1 VCFILPRQYSSARQ
15 QLKSGGF
22 CVSLRQDNL
31 AHEEFYKPASAVTE
45 VFFEPNRVSTI
56 YTSIPKRSRVMSTAA
71 TQETANSLP
80 RINDPAPDFE
90 AKSTQGPLKLS
101 DYKGKWVILFSHPA
115 DFTPV
120 CTTEFVEFAR
130 RSDEFKERGA
140 QLVGLS
146 VDSVPAH
153 IAWVRNIEGHFGVKI
168 DFPVIAD
175 LDTKVAQKYGL
186 IHPSASET
194 ATVRAVFIIDP
205 QQKVRALIYYP
216 MSLGRNIDEVLRALD
231 ALQTADENACATPAN
246 WQKGDK
252 VVVPPPQTIDDA
264 SKRMEPEFQSKN
276 EVTDWYLS
284 KRTL

>member
-1 VCFILPRQYSSARQ
+1 
-15 QLKSGGF
+15 
-22 CVSLRQDNL
+22 
-31 AHEEFYKPASAVTE
+31 
-45 VFFEPNRVSTI
+45 
-56 YTSIPKRSRVMSTAA
+56 MSTGAQ
-71 TQETANSLP
+71 TQEAAPSLP

-101 DYKGKWVILFSHPA
+101 DYKGRWVVLFSHPA

-130 RSDEFKERGA
+130 RSEEFKQRDT
-140 QLVGLS
+140 QLIGLS

-153 IAWVRNIEGHFGVKI
+153 IAWIRNIEQHFGVNI
-168 DFPVIAD
+168 DFPVVAD

-216 MSLGRNIDEVLRALD
+216 MSCGRNIDEIVRALD
-231 ALQTADENACATPAN
+231 ALQTADQNACATPAN
-246 WQKGDK
+246 WQRGEK
-252 VVVPPPQTIDDA
+252 VVVPPPQTIQDA
-264 SKRMEPEFQSKN
+264 QKRMEPEFQAAN

-284 KRTL
+284 KREL

>member
-1 VCFILPRQYSSARQ
+1 
-15 QLKSGGF
+15 
-22 CVSLRQDNL
+22 
-31 AHEEFYKPASAVTE
+31 
-45 VFFEPNRVSTI
+45 
-56 YTSIPKRSRVMSTAA
+56 MSTAA
-71 TQETANSLP
+71 PTQDATSLP

-101 DYKGKWVILFSHPA
+101 DLKGKWVVLFSHPA

-130 RSDEFKERGA
+130 RSEDFKSRNA

-153 IAWVRNIEGHFGVKI
+153 IAWIRNIEEHFGVKI

-194 ATVRAVFIIDP
+194 ATVRAVFMIDP
-205 QQKVRALIYYP
+205 NQKVRALIYYP
-216 MSLGRNIDEVLRALD
+216 MTCGRNIDEVLRALD
-231 ALQTADENACATPAN
+231 AMQTADENACATPAN

-252 VVVPPPQTIDDA
+252 VVVPPPQTQEDA
-264 SKRMEPEFQSKN
+264 EKRMQSDY
-276 EVTDWYLS
+276 EVTDWYFS
-284 KRTL
+284 KRDL

>member
-1 VCFILPRQYSSARQ
+1 
-15 QLKSGGF
+15 
-22 CVSLRQDNL
+22 
-31 AHEEFYKPASAVTE
+31 
-45 VFFEPNRVSTI
+45 
-56 YTSIPKRSRVMSTAA
+56 MSTPAPTQDAA
-71 TQETANSLP
+71 SLP

-101 DYKGKWVILFSHPA
+101 DLKGKWVVLFSHPA

-130 RSDEFKERGA
+130 RSEDFKSRNA

-153 IAWVRNIEGHFGVKI
+153 IAWIRNIEQHFGVKI

-205 QQKVRALIYYP
+205 NQKVRALIYYP
-216 MSLGRNIDEVLRALD
+216 MTCGRNIDEVLRALD
-231 ALQTADENACATPAN
+231 AMQTADDNACATPAN

-252 VVVPPPQTIDDA
+252 VVVPPPQTQDDA
-264 SKRMEPEFQSKN
+264 EKRMQSDY
-276 EVTDWYLS
+276 EVTDWYFS
-284 KRTL
+284 KRNL